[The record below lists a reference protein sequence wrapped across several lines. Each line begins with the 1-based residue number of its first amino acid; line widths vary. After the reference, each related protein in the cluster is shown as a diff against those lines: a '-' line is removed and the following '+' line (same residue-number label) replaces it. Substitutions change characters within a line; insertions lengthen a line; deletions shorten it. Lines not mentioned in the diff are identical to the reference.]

1 MLLRIAQYIGIAV
14 AFVLGILI
22 LAPSG
27 SVTVERAPAP
37 TVPTASTT
45 LSVAATTETPSPA
58 PDPVAPKK
66 IIPPV
71 PKPAL
76 APPPSPVV
84 TSAPVTVTVTA
95 PVAPVVIDNVSL
107 DSSALTLRTAL
118 VNIICYA
125 PAGSSLRSI
134 SGSGVVVDSKGIIL
148 TNAHIAQN
156 FLLADRN
163 VSCTIRAGSPA
174 IDKYKASLIYI
185 PSAWVSANTKI
196 LTESN
201 PSGTGEYDFALLAIS
216 KSVTRDELPSSFSS
230 IPLATSP
237 SNTGTPV
244 VIASYGAQ
252 FLESSQIQSALFPT
266 VVFGSVKDVFT
277 FANNTIDVLALGGSA
292 AAQEGSS
299 GGGIADGNGE
309 LVGTI
314 TTSTTQGTTDT
325 RKLDAIT
332 ASYVRSAY
340 ANETGEALD
349 LLLIKPTV
357 ASIADFA
364 QQIPVLE
371 SILTAQLH

>member
-134 SGSGVVVDSKGIIL
+134 SGSGVFIDSKGIIL
-148 TNAHIAQN
+148 TNAHIAPN
-156 FLLADRN
+156 FLLKDRG
-163 VSCTIRAGSPA
+163 VSCDIRAGSPA
-174 IDKYKASLIYI
+174 TDRYEASLIYI
-185 PSAWVSANTKI
+185 PPAWVNANASI
-196 LTESN
+196 LAKTA
-201 PSGTGEYDFALLAIS
+201 PRGTGEYDFALLCVT
-216 KSVTRDELPSSFSS
+216 KSAE
-230 IPLATSP
+230 
-237 SNTGTPV
+237 
-244 VIASYGAQ
+244 
-252 FLESSQIQSALFPT
+252 
-266 VVFGSVKDVFT
+266 
-277 FANNTIDVLALGGSA
+277 GGSA
-292 AAQEGSS
+292 S
-299 GGGIADGNGE
+299 GG
-309 LVGTI
+309 
-314 TTSTTQGTTDT
+314 
-325 RKLDAIT
+325 
-332 ASYVRSAY
+332 
-340 ANETGEALD
+340 
-349 LLLIKPTV
+349 
-357 ASIADFA
+357 
-364 QQIPVLE
+364 
-371 SILTAQLH
+371 